1 MENTITWTP
10 GKECSLWDSVACN
23 EDLKAFLEVAKK
35 EIGKEG
41 DIVLASLLST

>member
-1 MENTITWTP
+1 MGNMTRIP
-10 GKECSLWDSVACN
+10 GKECRLRDSVACN
-23 EDLKAFLEVAKK
+23 EDLEAFLEIAKK